1 MTFSFRA
8 MSPEE
13 IAARD
18 AEIAEQHRR
27 FGEDGEKYYWL
38 GLAVGAGLTHDQFEI
53 LWLRGLVVT
62 AMSDVTDDA
71 VNRVRRMIR

>member
-27 FGEDGEKYYWL
+27 FGEDGEKFYWL
-38 GLAVGAGLTHDQFEI
+38 GRAVGAGLSHDQFEG
-53 LWLRGLVVT
+53 LWRAGCVV
-62 AMSDVTDDA
+62 ASMSEVTDAA
-71 VNRVRRMIR
+71 VARVKEMI